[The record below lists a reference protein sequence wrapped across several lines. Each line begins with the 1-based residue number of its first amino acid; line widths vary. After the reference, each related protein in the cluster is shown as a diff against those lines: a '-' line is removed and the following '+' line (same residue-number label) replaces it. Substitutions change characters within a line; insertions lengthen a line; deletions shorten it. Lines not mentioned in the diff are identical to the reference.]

1 MAEDK
6 VIRTASGKEFREAWD
21 GVSTIDGVL
30 RISIVGATLDEIHE
44 AFRDPAETASLTR
57 IWDGLESVY
66 TGYTDYRGVTKN
78 MSGELIVALGPEG

>member
-1 MAEDK
+1 MAENK

-30 RISIVGATLDEIHE
+30 RISLVDSTLDELHNV
-44 AFRDPAETASLTR
+44 FRDPTETATLTR
-57 IWDGLESVY
+57 IWDGEESVY
-66 TGYTDYRGVTKN
+66 AGYTDYMGVTKN